1 MSNVDPTRLV
11 ADLIAGNRLTTPTVK
26 PIEPE
31 VRSGGYFPFCDLL
44 KHDANV
50 AEITE
55 LLADSTLLGAL
66 VIEWGYD
73 VPFDKHEEFKNWLI
87 VNEKQIA
94 QYAPDDVSYRG
105 TYAVSA
111 TSEKRSGLYR
121 TIWSFR
127 TVHALETFSD
137 AMHTGSDFAQ
147 LVDQL
152 CSYRDRDRGAES
164 SQQIYQPVR
173 CAHRF
178 G

>member
-1 MSNVDPTRLV
+1 MSNVDPTRLAASLV
-11 ADLIAGNRLTTPTVK
+11 AGQRLTAPSVM

-31 VRSGGYFPFCDLL
+31 VRSGGSFPFCDLL
-44 KHDANV
+44 QHG
-50 AEITE
+50 
-55 LLADSTLLGAL
+55 DSQEETKRLVDGSVLLGAL

-87 VNEKQIA
+87 VNETKIV
-94 QYAPDDVSYRG
+94 QYEPDDVSYRG

-111 TSEKRSGLYR
+111 TSEKHSGLYR
-121 TIWSFR
+121 TIWSFK
-127 TVHALETFSD
+127 TLHALETFSD

-147 LVDQL
+147 LVNKL
-152 CSYRDRDRGAES
+152 CSYRDRERGADN
-164 SQQIYQPVR
+164 SQEIYQPVR

>member
-1 MSNVDPTRLV
+1 MSNVDPTLLV
-11 ADLIAGNRLTTPTVK
+11 ADLIAGNQLTTPTVK
-26 PIEPE
+26 PIDPE

-44 KHDANV
+44 KHDASPG
-50 AEITE
+50 EITQ

-73 VPFDKHEEFKNWLI
+73 VPFDKHDEFKTWLI
-87 VNEKQIA
+87 DNEKKIVTYQ
-94 QYAPDDVSYRG
+94 PEDVRYRG

-127 TVHALETFSD
+127 TLHALETFSD
-137 AMHTGSDFAQ
+137 AMHDGSDFAQ
-147 LVDQL
+147 LVNKL
-152 CSYRDRDRGAES
+152 CDFRDRDRGADS